1 MHYDEMNS
9 YIFVNGSEIKIIKA
23 KVSEINASPAYLDN
37 ISKDFKNTRLDEYVF
52 DLIYVCKGRIY
63 QMLDLL
69 LFI

>member
-63 QMLDLL
+63 QMLYLL

>member
-52 DLIYVCKGRIY
+52 DLYLIWYMFAKVEYIKC
-63 QMLDLL
+63 
-69 LFI
+69 

>member
-9 YIFVNGSEIKIIKA
+9 YIFVNGNEIKIIKA

-37 ISKDFKNTRLDEYVF
+37 ISKYFKNTRLDEYVF

>member
-1 MHYDEMNS
+1 MNS

-52 DLIYVCKGRIY
+52 DLYLI
-63 QMLDLL
+63 
-69 LFI
+69 

>member
-1 MHYDEMNS
+1 MNS

-63 QMLDLL
+63 QMLYLL